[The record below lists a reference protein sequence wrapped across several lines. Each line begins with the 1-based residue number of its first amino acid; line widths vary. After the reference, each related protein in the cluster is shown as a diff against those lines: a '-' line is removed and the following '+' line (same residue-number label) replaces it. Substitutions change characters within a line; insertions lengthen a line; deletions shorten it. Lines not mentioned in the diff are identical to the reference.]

1 MFTFKQVIK
10 RKAKNAAPSPAPAA
24 APAGNEDIYKGIHP
38 AVVAEMKG
46 LRKRADEAE
55 DRELVEVAK
64 KYEIIGKK
72 PEELV
77 PLFKS
82 LKAVGGSAYDDVIDI
97 LDAAV
102 QRVENSKIFSEI
114 GKDKGGGKSEAWEKI
129 EKHAKEIHEAAP
141 TLTWHEAVEK
151 ACAMYPAL
159 VAEYESKR

>member
-24 APAGNEDIYKGIHP
+24 APAGNGDIYKGIHP
-38 AVVAEMKG
+38 AVAAEMKE

-82 LKAVGGSAYDDVIDI
+82 LKAAGGSAYDDVIDI
-97 LDAAV
+97 LDAA
-102 QRVENSKIFSEI
+102 KIFSEI
-114 GKDKGGGKSEAWEKI
+114 GKDKDGRKSEAWAKI

-141 TLTWHEAVEK
+141 TLTWYEAVEK
-151 ACAMYPAL
+151 ACAMYPTL